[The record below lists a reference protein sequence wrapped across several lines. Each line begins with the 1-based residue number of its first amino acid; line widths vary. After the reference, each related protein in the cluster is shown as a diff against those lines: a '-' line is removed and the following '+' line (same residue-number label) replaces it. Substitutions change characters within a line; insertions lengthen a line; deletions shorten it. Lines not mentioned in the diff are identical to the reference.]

1 MEERKQLKHLEFLSA
16 SLNFSQWTSRQKL
29 QLIVMVKNE
38 LENRDETTL
47 GAHLGLFG
55 LSGLRVAEQNF
66 SSSKR

>member
-1 MEERKQLKHLEFLSA
+1 MEERKQLTHLEFLSA

-47 GAHLGLFG
+47 GAHFG
-55 LSGLRVAEQNF
+55 FSRLSRHRVTEQKN